1 MAGLR
6 QPPAACTAVVDA
18 PRRTSSEARPR
29 RPECMSRATAER
41 PPPERI
47 VCAGRGARRGTN
59 GISARRRDGDR
70 HRPHL
75 HLERDHDGQDHEVRT
90 GPRRRPARTSRAEV
104 GNSEPRAHPVDKC
117 EYLQR
122 SIEYAL
128 KALITAGGRR
138 VRHLHSLDGMW
149 REAEATG
156 DTVAA
161 TRDPK
166 QSGETEPVRRAVA
179 LRQTAGR
186 RGPGDNVAAEPDH
199 RRGRPQ
205 PRPPARAATAR
216 ADTRGAR
223 EPNPRRHRRR
233 NAAGSGNAAR
243 PGTGNSREPKP
254 PELIDG
260 TPSSTRRWRRTT
272 ALRLRRIG
280 RLDPRGAR
288 PRPWG
293 PASNGAPPESFT
305 KSTWDAIRS
314 DEMAETGLPKP

>member
-41 PPPERI
+41 HRLSASYVQGAALEE
-47 VCAGRGARRGTN
+47 GRTVYL
-59 GISARRRDGDR
+59 RDGATATATGPTYTWNGTTMVRTTKFEPD
-70 HRPHL
+70 HAADL
-75 HLERDHDGQDHEVRT
+75 LER
-90 GPRRRPARTSRAEV
+90 AERKWATA
-104 GNSEPRAHPVDKC
+104 NREPHPVDKC